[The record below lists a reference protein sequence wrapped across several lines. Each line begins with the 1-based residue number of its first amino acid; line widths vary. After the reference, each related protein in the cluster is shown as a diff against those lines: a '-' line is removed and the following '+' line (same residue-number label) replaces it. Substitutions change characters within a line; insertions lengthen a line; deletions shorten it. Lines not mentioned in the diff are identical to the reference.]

1 MEFETMIKAALKNLS
16 VWCVLTACLTTL
28 FLAGCNTTEGVGEDI
43 QEGGE
48 AIEGAAE
55 GAQNS

>member
-1 MEFETMIKAALKNLS
+1 MTKALKNLP
-16 VWCVLTACLTTL
+16 VWFLLTACLTTL

-48 AIEGAAE
+48 AIEE
-55 GAQNS
+55 GAEDLSD